1 MAQRAPQQ
9 TPKHEREQQWVR
21 VAVIGA
27 GKVGKTNLI
36 TRLAQDEYA
45 GARASKSPL
54 PPVAQAEPQ
63 PSPTSVKV
71 CGRIGTYSRGGSP
84 PNGYCLIVDDAGSW
98 YISNGGTKGDAREQE
113 SVIATGKL
121 PAAAADAAA
130 AGKWLTLSLKF
141 AGTSITPSVDGTAL
155 KAVTDSKFSAGM
167 VGVGSGWN
175 TAWFDDLAVAK

>member
-54 PPVAQAEPQ
+54 PPIKFEGPLTNQDRSDHACSSCHQRLTRCPFNTHEPAV
-63 PSPTSVKV
+63 SV
-71 CGRIGTYSRGGSP
+71 S
-84 PNGYCLIVDDAGSW
+84 
-98 YISNGGTKGDAREQE
+98 
-113 SVIATGKL
+113 
-121 PAAAADAAA
+121 
-130 AGKWLTLSLKF
+130 
-141 AGTSITPSVDGTAL
+141 
-155 KAVTDSKFSAGM
+155 
-167 VGVGSGWN
+167 
-175 TAWFDDLAVAK
+175 